1 LARLRLVFAGT
12 PDFSAQIFGRLLAD
26 SQLQALDWVGALT
39 QPGRPQ
45 GRGRK
50 IQPSP
55 VQRTAEAHGIPVCTP
70 TRLSVTD
77 PEGAQAQAW
86 LAQQAPDLL
95 LVVAYGLLLPRSVL
109 ELPRRGCLNLHAS
122 ILPRWRGAAPI
133 QRALQANDA
142 ETGVCLMQMEEGL
155 DTGPVWAQRATPIEA
170 SDTFGTLYETLLD
183 LGSELLRDF
192 FLEWPFDHRSPH
204 PQPSVGVSY
213 AHKLS
218 AQDQWVRFAASALTV
233 FGQIRAV
240 DPLPSAR
247 CMHRGQALKCGGVSV
262 REPTGV
268 WGRPGEILSLPDA
281 HQGLVVACETGAI
294 ELGWLQQAGGKRL
307 PVMEFCRGYRI
318 EPGEVLGDLLQE
330 QEDHV

>member
-1 LARLRLVFAGT
+1 MARRRLAFAGT
-12 PDFSAQIFGRLLAD
+12 PDFSAQILGRLLED
-26 SQLQALDWVGALT
+26 PQLQGFDWIGVLT

-50 IQPSP
+50 IEPSP
-55 VQRTAEAHGIPVCTP
+55 VAQMARAHGMAVYTP
-70 TRLSVTD
+70 TRLSIADT
-77 PEGAQAQAW
+77 EGAETQDW
-86 LAQQAPDLL
+86 LAQQDLDLL

-109 ELPRRGCLNLHAS
+109 AIPRHGCLNLHAS
-122 ILPRWRGAAPI
+122 LLPRWRGAAPI

-155 DTGPVWAQRATPIEA
+155 DTGPVWAQRVTPIQA
-170 SDTFGTLYETLLD
+170 SETFGSLYKTLCR

-192 FLEWPFDHRSPH
+192 FLEWPFDQRSPH
-204 PQPSVGVSY
+204 PQSSIGVTY

-218 AQDQWVRFAASALTV
+218 AEDQWVRFAASAMTV

-247 CMHRGQALKCGGVSV
+247 CMHRGQALKCGAVSV
-262 REPTGV
+262 REPSGI
-268 WGRPGEILSLPDA
+268 WGRPGEVISLPTRS
-281 HQGLVVACETGAI
+281 QGLVVACETGAI
-294 ELGWLQQAGGKRL
+294 ELGWMQQAGGKRL

-330 QEDHV
+330 Q